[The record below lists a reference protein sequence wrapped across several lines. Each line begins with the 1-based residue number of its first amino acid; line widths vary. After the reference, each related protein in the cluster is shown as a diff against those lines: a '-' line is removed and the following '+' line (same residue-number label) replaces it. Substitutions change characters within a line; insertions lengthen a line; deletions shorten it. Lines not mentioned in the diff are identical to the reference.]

1 MSVCAIV
8 RDLSDIETAIEALI
22 CRAVEYAVQEI
33 TDEYESKISDL
44 EDEKSELRQAIR
56 DLQTELDSIE

>member
-8 RDLSDIETAIEALI
+8 RDLSDIERAVEALI
-22 CRAVEYAVQEI
+22 NQAVAEAVQEI

>member
-8 RDLSDIETAIEALI
+8 RDLNDIERAVEALI
-22 CRAVEYAVQEI
+22 NQAVDIAVQEI

>member
-1 MSVCAIV
+1 MVNVIV
-8 RDLSDIETAIEALI
+8 RDLGDLSYAVEALI
-22 CRAVEYAVQEI
+22 SQAVDIAVQEI